1 MLWDKPIW
9 TFVSAVT
16 TTAEL
21 VIWTVMSNV
30 NEDILEVQVDDYI
43 LKVFGLS
50 EFLNKWVSY

>member
-9 TFVSAVT
+9 TFVSTVT